1 MAHLSAYG
9 RATRAGERGAGEACL
24 SVPRFQVLEVRKS
37 PNHGRWQGRHSSK
50 LRNLRAVNERITD
63 MGWDEEGHALD
74 FLCEC
79 PDPNCVETR
88 AEYAERR
95 EQGYI

>member
-1 MAHLSAYG
+1 
-9 RATRAGERGAGEACL
+9 
-24 SVPRFQVLEVRKS
+24 
-37 PNHGRWQGRHSSK
+37 
-50 LRNLRAVNERITD
+50 

-95 EQGYI
+95 EQGYIVAESHVGPARTKRRLPALPP